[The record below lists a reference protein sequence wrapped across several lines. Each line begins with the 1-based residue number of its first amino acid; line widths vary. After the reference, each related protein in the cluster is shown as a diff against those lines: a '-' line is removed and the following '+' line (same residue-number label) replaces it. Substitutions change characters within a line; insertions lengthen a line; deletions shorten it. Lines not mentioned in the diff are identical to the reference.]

1 MFILFLKAQ
10 STLTMVP
17 LSLFLCNVQHL
28 SEAKKA
34 QQSLEGTYKQLDNV
48 SFSLWWRLCSGGVS
62 HCVFERVV
70 EPPDQTA
77 LDEFTSL
84 SKACVC
90 YVSLWH
96 VSADCGESALL
107 SLLFLLSVGYRGIES
122 DCLLIVSVAIVFGQ
136 ECKQTRTHSNTL
148 EAADIFQL
156 TMSRYFTPL
165 KG

>member
-10 STLTMVP
+10 STLTVVP

-48 SFSLWWRLCSGGVS
+48 SFSLRQVVMETVVVVS
-62 HCVFERVV
+62 HCVVERVI

-84 SKACVC
+84 SKACVT
-90 YVSLWH
+90 SL
-96 VSADCGESALL
+96 CGA
-107 SLLFLLSVGYRGIES
+107 
-122 DCLLIVSVAIVFGQ
+122 
-136 ECKQTRTHSNTL
+136 
-148 EAADIFQL
+148 
-156 TMSRYFTPL
+156 
-165 KG
+165 